1 VLPGL
6 GETCGYSCFDFD
18 AFQDENWE
26 GRQLGAAVVDDDAHS
41 FIFSYDKP
49 KTRQR
54 HAVGVGVV
62 RLLAEYYLTLL
73 KTH

>member
-41 FIFSYDKP
+41 HLFF
-49 KTRQR
+49 
-54 HAVGVGVV
+54 
-62 RLLAEYYLTLL
+62 LTISL
-73 KTH
+73 KQGRGML